1 MISQRLFFKSIA
13 LILLTQ
19 LGACSALVEK
29 SPIPVQE
36 NRAELTPVSETYGEL
51 INLPPPKGKIL
62 ASVFGFRDQ
71 TGQYKKAP
79 ASTFSTAVTQGA
91 SSMLIKA
98 LLDSGWFVPMEREGL
113 QDLLTERKIIR
124 AANKQRNIN
133 NGLSSLTASNVLL
146 EGGVVAYESNVKTG
160 GLGAKYFGIS
170 AADLYRMDQV
180 TVSLRAVDIRSGRI
194 LKSVFTTKTI
204 FSYQLDTGVYRFV
217 QFKRLLEAEAGFTH
231 NEPAQLCVM
240 DAIQAAVIHLIVQ
253 GVKDNIW
260 QLANPEDIESPVFQN
275 YLKEALNQLTRY
287 DAPGGGR
294 KIMVDDDEFMTIQ

>member
-1 MISQRLFFKSIA
+1 MIYKILKHPYFRLTS
-13 LILLTQ
+13 LLLVIVQ
-19 LGACSALVEK
+19 VGCSSFVEK
-29 SPIPVQE
+29 NPVPPKD
-36 NRAELTPVSETYGEL
+36 NSAKLTPASATYSDL
-51 INLPPPKGKIL
+51 INLPPPKGRIL

-98 LLDSGWFVPMEREGL
+98 MLDSKWFIPVEREGL

-124 AANKQRNIN
+124 AGYKQRNEN
-133 NGLSSLTASNVLL
+133 EKLPPLMPSNVLL
-146 EGGVVAYESNVKTG
+146 EGGVIAYETNVKTG
-160 GLGAKYFGIS
+160 GIGAKYFGIGAS
-170 AADLYRMDQV
+170 DLYRMDQV
-180 TVSLRAVDIRSGRI
+180 TVSLRAVDIRSGQI

-217 QFKRLLEAEAGFTH
+217 KFKRLLEAEAGLTR

-240 DAIQAAVIHLIVQ
+240 DAIEAAVLYLIVQ

-260 QLANPEDIESPVFQN
+260 QLANSDDIESSVFKR
-275 YLKEALNQLTRY
+275 YLTESMRQLTRY
-287 DAPGGGR
+287 NEFET
-294 KIMVDDDEFMTIQ
+294 VSDDNISAY

>member
-1 MISQRLFFKSIA
+1 MTLLSQRRLLWMTV
-13 LILLTQ
+13 LILVIT
-19 LGACSALVEK
+19 LGGCSGFVERK
-29 SPIPVQE
+29 PIAAQE
-36 NRAELTPVSETYGEL
+36 EPAELTPISATYGDL

-124 AANKQRNIN
+124 AANKQLNGNENITP
-133 NGLSSLTASNVLL
+133 LTASNVLL
-146 EGGVVAYESNVKTG
+146 EGGVVAYETNVKTG
-160 GLGAKYFGIS
+160 GLGVKYFGIG

-180 TVSLRAVDIRSGRI
+180 TVSLRAVDIRTGRI

-204 FSYQLDTGVYRFV
+204 FSYQYDVGVYRFV
-217 QFKRLLEAEAGFTH
+217 QFKRLLEAEAGFTR

-240 DAIQAAVIHLIVQ
+240 DAIESAVIHLIVQ

-260 QLANPEDIESPVFQN
+260 QLANPDDLKSPVFQD
-275 YLKEALNQLTRY
+275 YLNENLRQLTQYNALDR
-287 DAPGGGR
+287 AP
-294 KIMVDDDEFMTIQ
+294 KETFPEDW